1 MDKAKMESRLAE
13 LKKQQGDYFK
23 QKKANRNATV
33 LASVREEMN
42 KLKGEV
48 TTLNRAAR
56 KANKAK

>member
-1 MDKAKMESRLAE
+1 MESRLAE